1 MAKIVY
7 DNYYK
12 EEKYFGAPYKGLVK
26 FFEEYEP
33 KGTVLDLGCGQGR
46 DSIPIAKL
54 GYNVIAVDHSKVGIN
69 QLKKNALSSDV
80 KINAIVGDVY
90 NMEIDESI
98 DIVLLDSMLHFYKK
112 DVEKQRE
119 FVNKILREL
128 KVDGVFANFIIKG
141 KTRENILKDIIN
153 QSEYEWEVLT
163 DKYVD
168 YPESVSKYHMLV
180 IRKVK
185 SL

>member
-1 MAKIVY
+1 M
-7 DNYYK
+7 
-12 EEKYFGAPYKGLVK
+12 
-26 FFEEYEP
+26 
-33 KGTVLDLGCGQGR
+33 
-46 DSIPIAKL
+46 
-54 GYNVIAVDHSKVGIN
+54 
-69 QLKKNALSSDV
+69 LKK
-80 KINAIVGDVY
+80 K
-90 NMEIDESI
+90 
-98 DIVLLDSMLHFYKK
+98 
-112 DVEKQRE
+112 

>member
-98 DIVLLDSMLHFYKK
+98 DIVLLDSMLHFYKN
-112 DVEKQRE
+112 DVEKEIRE
-119 FVNKILREL
+119 
-128 KVDGVFANFIIKG
+128 
-141 KTRENILKDIIN
+141 
-153 QSEYEWEVLT
+153 
-163 DKYVD
+163 
-168 YPESVSKYHMLV
+168 
-180 IRKVK
+180 
-185 SL
+185 